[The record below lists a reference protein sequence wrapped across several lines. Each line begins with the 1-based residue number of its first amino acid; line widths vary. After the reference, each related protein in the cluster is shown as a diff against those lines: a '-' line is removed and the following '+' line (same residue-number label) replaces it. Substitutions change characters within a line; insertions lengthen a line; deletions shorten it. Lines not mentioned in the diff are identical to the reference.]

1 MVTKGIIKKVKSE
14 KGGSE
19 RGSSIKESKNS
30 DDGLVKPWTRRGEDS
45 SIKSVERRLDGMS
58 VSSNSRIWKKK
69 KKGTKRR
76 N

>member
-30 DDGLVKPWTRRGEDS
+30 DDGLVKP
-45 SIKSVERRLDGMS
+45 
-58 VSSNSRIWKKK
+58 
-69 KKGTKRR
+69 
-76 N
+76 